1 MASDEFLAAWARLN
15 EDCPQVQGAVLA
27 TREGLLLAASG
38 CLQDEASAASAADL
52 AERVEQNL
60 SLMASTQCSELLI
73 WASPSVWYL
82 TRLALPC
89 VLMICA
95 APACRTGALR
105 LAGHNVARQL
115 SQLLDQAEHSAREE
129 RDAPAP

>member
-15 EDCPQVQGAVLA
+15 VDCPQVQGAVLA

-60 SLMASTQCSELLI
+60 SLMVSTQCSELLI
-73 WASPSVWYL
+73 WAAPSVWYL
-82 TRLALPC
+82 TRLAVPC
-89 VLMICA
+89 VLMVCA
-95 APACRTGALR
+95 TPACRTGALR
-105 LAGHNVARQL
+105 LAGQNVARQL
-115 SQLLDQAEHSAREE
+115 SQLLVQSELSAREE
-129 RDAPAP
+129 RDCPAP